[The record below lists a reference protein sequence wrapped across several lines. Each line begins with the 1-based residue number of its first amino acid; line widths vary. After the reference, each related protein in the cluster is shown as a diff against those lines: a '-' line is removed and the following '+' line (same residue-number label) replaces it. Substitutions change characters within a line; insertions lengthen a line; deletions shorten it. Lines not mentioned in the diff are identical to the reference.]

1 MRNNNKN
8 LAIAYTEVYMIRPE
22 DSIAISQKYPETLQ
36 VIRYRVAYFAL
47 RRELVWLAN
56 HMRAAR

>member
-1 MRNNNKN
+1 
-8 LAIAYTEVYMIRPE
+8 MIRPE